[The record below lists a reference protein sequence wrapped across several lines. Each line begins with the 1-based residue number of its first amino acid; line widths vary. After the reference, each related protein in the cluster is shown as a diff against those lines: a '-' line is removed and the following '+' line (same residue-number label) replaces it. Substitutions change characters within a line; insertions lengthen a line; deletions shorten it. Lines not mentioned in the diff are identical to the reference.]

1 MDQDKIVSKY
11 LPYLKEVQQKLLH
24 VLLVFGVAGA
34 VGFIYFQKIIN
45 VIMRIFKLEG
55 INIVLTSPYQFID
68 LAVNAGILVGLSL
81 ALPLLGYHLLTFI
94 KPALKGKEYRLIL
107 RLYPIS
113 LVLFA
118 LGFLFGAWIIQLI
131 ISLYA
136 KVSLEFSVQ
145 NLWDLSSFLSQ
156 ILATGTLMALVFQ
169 LPIVL
174 SALLQLKIMN
184 LPALKKSRKYDYTLI
199 LVFVALL
206 PPNDIVSL
214 IILTIPP
221 LLLFELTLLLNQT
234 YVQKPG
240 NN

>member
-1 MDQDKIVSKY
+1 MDQDKIISKY
-11 LPYLKEVQQKLLH
+11 LPYHKEVQQKLLH

-34 VGFIYFQKIIN
+34 VGFIYYQKIIN
-45 VIMRIFKLEG
+45 LIMRIFKLEG

-68 LAVNAGILVGLSL
+68 LAINAGILVGLSL

-94 KPALKGKEYRLIL
+94 KPALKNKEYRLIL
-107 RLYPIS
+107 KLYPIS
-113 LVLFA
+113 LVLFI

-136 KVSLEFSVQ
+136 KVSLEFSVE

-184 LPALKKSRKYDYTLI
+184 LPALKKSRKYVYTLI

-221 LLLFELTLLLNQT
+221 LLLFELTLLLNKA
-234 YVQKPG
+234 YV
-240 NN
+240 

>member
-1 MDQDKIVSKY
+1 
-11 LPYLKEVQQKLLH
+11 
-24 VLLVFGVAGA
+24 
-34 VGFIYFQKIIN
+34 
-45 VIMRIFKLEG
+45 MRIFKLEG

-68 LAVNAGILVGLSL
+68 LAINAGILVGLSL

-94 KPALKGKEYRLIL
+94 KPALKNKEYRLIL
-107 RLYPIS
+107 KLYPIS
-113 LVLFA
+113 LVLFI

-136 KVSLEFSVQ
+136 KVSLEFSVE

-184 LPALKKSRKYDYTLI
+184 LPALKKSRKYVYTLI

-221 LLLFELTLLLNQT
+221 LLLFELTLLLNKA
-234 YVQKPG
+234 YV
-240 NN
+240 